1 MKRNPERE
9 KRLAEALRDNL
20 RKRKGREAES
30 LPTESKP
37 NPE

>member
-20 RKRKGREAES
+20 RKRKAGAAEP
-30 LPTESKP
+30 LPTESKA